1 MFEQNK
7 KRIESLNLVSFVEI
21 KPIRERFLDI
31 YWNSQIKKAKQL
43 DKLNISSESKLKKL
57 SRNSWISL
65 GKSTLTYLVDLPK
78 NFYNKQIYEEGIL
91 YMTPPK
97 IKELYKFDKVQKIN
111 NN

>member
-1 MFEQNK
+1 
-7 KRIESLNLVSFVEI
+7 
-21 KPIRERFLDI
+21 
-31 YWNSQIKKAKQL
+31 
-43 DKLNISSESKLKKL
+43 
-57 SRNSWISL
+57 L